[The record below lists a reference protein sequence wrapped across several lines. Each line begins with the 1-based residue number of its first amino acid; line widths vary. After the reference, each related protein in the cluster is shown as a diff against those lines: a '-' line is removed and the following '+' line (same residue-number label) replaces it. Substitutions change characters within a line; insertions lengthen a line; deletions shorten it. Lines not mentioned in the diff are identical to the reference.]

1 MLQSLYPQTLVPK
14 LAHSKM
20 SLPNFENVNHETP
33 AKLLGRIGDRVR
45 GERNLLGLTQV
56 EFAQR
61 CGIPLRSFKRFEAG
75 SCDSLTVL
83 LKVAQY
89 FNRASGL
96 EMLFPAAALPPR
108 GMQAALQSI
117 RQKLDKRVVTCEA
130 ILDEEDVKS
139 PG

>member
-96 EMLFPAAALPPR
+96 EMLFLLPRYHPVGCKPLYR
-108 GMQAALQSI
+108 ASGKNLINES
-117 RQKLDKRVVTCEA
+117 
-130 ILDEEDVKS
+130 
-139 PG
+139 